1 MGCDGKT
8 HARFTAVNLVVR
20 LNMLKLLFS
29 VSLFYFVFA
38 SEVLADPSTAPK
50 SGTVTKADFFLYSCV
65 HEYMT
70 INKIKAFDGS
80 VSYAVEFSS
89 LSSDELNRLYD
100 LAQRYAASIR
110 KPDYN
115 DTEHGLP
122 AVLVLCQL
130 ESKKV

>member
-1 MGCDGKT
+1 MS
-8 HARFTAVNLVVR
+8 R
-20 LNMLKLLFS
+20 LDMFKLLFS
-29 VSLFYFVFA
+29 ISLFYFVFA
-38 SEVLADPSTAPK
+38 SEVLADPPTDPRY
-50 SGTVTKADFFLYSCV
+50 GTVTKADFFLYSCV
-65 HEYMT
+65 HEYMK

-80 VSYAVEFSS
+80 ISYAVEYSA
-89 LSSDELNRLYD
+89 LSSNELIRLYD

>member
-1 MGCDGKT
+1 MAG
-8 HARFTAVNLVVR
+8 VR
-20 LNMLKLLFS
+20 LDMLKLLFS

-38 SEVLADPSTAPK
+38 SEVLADPSTDPK